1 MSVRPAIAWLMMLS
15 MCGGCSF
22 ALRALGRTLDVP
34 AEPQHVQHKLHDAHR
49 ADARLSV
56 LWIGH
61 ATALVQLDDKFVLT
75 DPVFTSSVG
84 GISRRLVE
92 PGFDA
97 ADLPQLA
104 AAVVSHTHMD
114 HFSFDSLAMIEHK
127 TGHVFLPQG
136 ARDNLPRYAF
146 QSHELARW
154 QSFEADGVRIT
165 AVPVRHVG
173 GRFGLDIAWSPDS
186 FTGYVFEYHGLS
198 VYFGGD
204 SAFDVEIFQ
213 AARAHFP
220 ALDLALLPIC
230 PIEPREYMKIVHMD
244 PLEALDAFEL
254 LGAKQMVPIHFDTFI
269 NSADVPGECPRAL
282 RFESARRKLSAET
295 VAILAIGEQR
305 VFVPRVSAR

>member
-1 MSVRPAIAWLMMLS
+1 MRLVLAALVMLLS
-15 MCGGCSF
+15 ASGCSF

-34 AEPQHVQHKLHDAHR
+34 AEPKRVPHKLRDARR

-61 ATALVQLDDKFVLT
+61 ATALVQLDDKFVIT
-75 DPVFTSSVG
+75 DPVFTPSVG

-92 PGFDA
+92 PGLDA
-97 ADLPQLA
+97 ADLPPLA

-114 HFSFDSLAMIEHK
+114 HFSFDSLAMLEHK
-127 TGHVFLPQG
+127 TAHVFLPQG

-146 QSHELARW
+146 ASHELERW

-165 AVPVRHVG
+165 AVPVRHIG
-173 GRFGLDIAWSPDS
+173 GRFGLDIAWSQNS

-204 SAFDVEIFQ
+204 TAFDVEVFKS
-213 AARAHFP
+213 AREHFP

-244 PLEALDAFEL
+244 PSEALDAFQL
-254 LGAKQMVPIHFDTFI
+254 LGAKHMVPIHFDTFI
-269 NSADVPGECPRAL
+269 NSGDVPGECPRAL
-282 RFESARRKLSAET
+282 RYETARRKLPADKI
-295 VAILAIGEQR
+295 AILEIGEQH
-305 VFVPRVSAR
+305 VLVPRVNAR